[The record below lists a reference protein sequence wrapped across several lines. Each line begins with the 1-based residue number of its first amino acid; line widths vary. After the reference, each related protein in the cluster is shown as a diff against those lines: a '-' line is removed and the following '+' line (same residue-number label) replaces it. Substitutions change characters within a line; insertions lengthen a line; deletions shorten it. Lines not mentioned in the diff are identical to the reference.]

1 MLLLE
6 DESWVCTGSV
16 WYDLYGI
23 PSGGVTVVGAKAG
36 IPGILQAPLGL
47 RN

>member
-1 MLLLE
+1 MNPE
-6 DESWVCTGSV
+6 RAQEVF
-16 WYDLYGI
+16 WYDLDGI

-36 IPGILQAPLGL
+36 ILGILQAPLGL